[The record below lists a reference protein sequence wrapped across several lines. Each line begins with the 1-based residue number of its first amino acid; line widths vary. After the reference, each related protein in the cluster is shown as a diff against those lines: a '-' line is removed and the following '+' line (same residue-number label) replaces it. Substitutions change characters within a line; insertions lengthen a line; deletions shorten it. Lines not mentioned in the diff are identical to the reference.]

1 MRALLLVLTLTA
13 LGGPIPTLAAQ
24 QPPIR
29 LGSQALRHSA
39 EVSSLRFDIEAR
51 VLESGARG
59 EVRWRWSIEDGS
71 RLDDGAAP
79 APEPAMIQALREDA
93 SFQVITA
100 TSPGTWLI
108 LPLMGALPRL
118 IQAAPADAPASL
130 AAPRALALETGGLQ
144 ALHGC
149 FSPDASAVVL
159 VGESVRARD
168 DFSTTL
174 VCFDVPGGA
183 RRWQLDL
190 PGMRPS
196 GVVVAPGSEG
206 GAPSVVVASSDGRMA
221 RRSLASGDDLGTWR
235 AHDSRVLALAA
246 GPGGALITGTSHGEL
261 AAWTL
266 GAADEPA
273 QLRWRRKGH
282 LGAVTSLACVPSL
295 GLAASG
301 GRDQRVRLW
310 SWTDGAP
317 RAEPDAHASRLT
329 AALWSRD
336 QARGVTASWAGRL
349 GLWQTTGEWVTWID
363 AHEGRVTGL
372 ALLPRS
378 HAVLSSGQDGRLALW
393 SLDDGRALAPALATS
408 AAVLDMDATTDGSQ
422 LATSGGDGR
431 VRLWRIDQDGA
442 TPGLQLAG
450 EVESGTRTAWA
461 VAWLPNGRQLA
472 IAGSRVRLM
481 DVASGTPLWDVA
493 VGAPVAD
500 LAVSPDGSRIAAA
513 LASRAVVVL
522 DAADGSLTWRWSDHP
537 GRVTAVAFSPDGR
550 RLAAGGGDPDVR
562 VVTVPEGPAPQVTGD
577 TLRLRGHL
585 LEATALRWSSDGT
598 LVSSSGDGS
607 ALVWRP

>member
-1 MRALLLVLTLTA
+1 
-13 LGGPIPTLAAQ
+13 
-24 QPPIR
+24 
-29 LGSQALRHSA
+29 
-39 EVSSLRFDIEAR
+39 
-51 VLESGARG
+51 
-59 EVRWRWSIEDGS
+59 
-71 RLDDGAAP
+71 
-79 APEPAMIQALREDA
+79 
-93 SFQVITA
+93 
-100 TSPGTWLI
+100 
-108 LPLMGALPRL
+108 
-118 IQAAPADAPASL
+118 
-130 AAPRALALETGGLQ
+130 
-144 ALHGC
+144 
-149 FSPDASAVVL
+149 
-159 VGESVRARD
+159 
-168 DFSTTL
+168 
-174 VCFDVPGGA
+174 
-183 RRWQLDL
+183 
-190 PGMRPS
+190 
-196 GVVVAPGSEG
+196 
-206 GAPSVVVASSDGRMA
+206 
-221 RRSLASGDDLGTWR
+221 
-235 AHDSRVLALAA
+235 
-246 GPGGALITGTSHGEL
+246 
-261 AAWTL
+261 
-266 GAADEPA
+266 
-273 QLRWRRKGH
+273 
-282 LGAVTSLACVPSL
+282 

-329 AALWSRD
+329 AALWSLE